1 MASRIGRRQR
11 LPPRCHPSPTPSSR
25 DRIHNDAIASSD
37 DASSC
42 GCRNFRGHGS
52 LHGQRVREHTH
63 TPQLS
68 RMREPPQPARTR
80 EPCSEF
86 CWGEK
91 QVQRGWGL
99 YNNQL
104 QGEDIIVMLIM
115 EDGYF
120 FELLLS
126 IGTL

>member
-1 MASRIGRRQR
+1 MCAQTNCHVNHYEHLIFLWRHPSGRRQR

-80 EPCSEF
+80 EPCS
-86 CWGEK
+86 
-91 QVQRGWGL
+91 
-99 YNNQL
+99 
-104 QGEDIIVMLIM
+104 GEDIIVMLIM